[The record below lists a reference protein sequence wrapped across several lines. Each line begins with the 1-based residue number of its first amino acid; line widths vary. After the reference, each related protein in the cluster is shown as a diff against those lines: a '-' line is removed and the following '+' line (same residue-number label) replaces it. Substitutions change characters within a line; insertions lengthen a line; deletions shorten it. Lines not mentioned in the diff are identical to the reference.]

1 MSYENSAGLGVS
13 NHYGARDLS
22 VAGSARGND
31 IYRQAGYA
39 KDGDLVQA
47 GVLPEGSIVTNIH
60 TVDAGASVGTISV
73 GAVDVSAA
81 DGVEVN
87 NVATPLGGQISIA
100 GTIDDGGKIILE
112 YITI

>member
-13 NHYGARDLS
+13 NHYGARTLS
-22 VAGSARGND
+22 LSGAARGND

-60 TVDAGASVGTISV
+60 TVDAGASFGAISV

-81 DGVEVN
+81 NGVEAN
-87 NVATPLGGQISIA
+87 NVTVFGGGQISIA